1 MLNKIFLFIFIL
13 TLIYHSQ
20 ALSESGQIE
29 DLKEFTVSLNPSA
42 IHEDCFEME
51 PGDILDYSFES
62 SKRVNFNIHY
72 HEDSKIFYGIEK
84 NGVISDKGQFYSKIK
99 QYYCLMWTN
108 PEKERLSL
116 TYSYRIK
123 RK

>member
-1 MLNKIFLFIFIL
+1 MYKKIFLSIIIL
-13 TLIYHSQ
+13 ITIYHGY
-20 ALSESGQIE
+20 AYSESGE
-29 DLKEFTVSLNPSA
+29 LKEFTITINPSS

-62 SKRVNFNIHY
+62 SKEVYFNIHY

-84 NGVISDKGQFYSKIK
+84 NNVISDKGQFYSQIK

-108 PEKERLSL
+108 PEKVRLSL

-123 RK
+123 KK